1 MINNYLPRF
10 FYWCW
15 DSNPYPLRSQLSM
28 EVRLPWIRPLAC
40 RMVAVSVRCLGSPG
54 WCPAQEGRSARHDR
68 SQQLGE
74 VRIYFNTTI
83 IYVTCI
89 NLSLK
94 AKPANKILNNLSYFK
109 YYCLFYGCVKLSS
122 KIKKIS
128 TDHPPGPVIGR
139 RDIEVICDWAAVC
152 SPLLLAEL

>member
-15 DSNPYPLRSQLSM
+15 DSNPCPLRSQLSM

-83 IYVTCI
+83 TYVTCI

-94 AKPANKILNNLSYFK
+94 AKPANKILKNLSYFK
-109 YYCLFYGCVKLSS
+109 YYCLFYILHACFDKKDLLTEIV
-122 KIKKIS
+122 KKIL
-128 TDHPPGPVIGR
+128 HNNKREKRENFARKKKVGKRKI
-139 RDIEVICDWAAVC
+139 
-152 SPLLLAEL
+152 